1 MATTYEEEK
10 KKAVDSIRQSMPQ
23 SGVIVNDYSD
33 YIKEYHKAQEDAAIA
48 DIENAYKKNTATL
61 DRAAKGIPVQYEG
74 ARNQA
79 AGNAARTQR
88 NNDLYAA
95 AAGLGS
101 GTGAQARLATG
112 VALQN
117 NLNDINRAEA
127 SAKADIELQRT
138 QLATDYE
145 NAIAKAKANGNAT
158 LADALYREYVR
169 ADESLVAQSQ
179 YRQNMALDINRLAE
193 TLAQNQWARQTADQQ
208 YRDNLI
214 LAQEQAKLAADKYAD
229 QLEQQKWENWY
240 REQTLNTERE
250 IAGLPVLTT
259 PETGNIIPDPDAPPV
274 APPDAEPIVT
284 DGLSTQ
290 RIKTSTGAVLP
301 SEWEQAQNQVRQ
313 ILRTGNP
320 DALNSY
326 IMQIVPKMSKQQAE
340 EIEAMINNAG
350 FQTM

>member
-10 KKAVDSIRQSMPQ
+10 KKAVDSIKQTMPQ

-33 YIKEYHKAQEDAAIA
+33 YIKEYHKAQEDAALA
-48 DIENAYKKNTATL
+48 DIESAYKKNTAAL
-61 DRAAKGIPVQYEG
+61 DRASKEIPVQYEG

-117 NLNDINRAEA
+117 NLNDINREEA
-127 SAKADIELQRT
+127 AAKADIELQRT

-169 ADESLVAQSQ
+169 ADESLVAQNQ
-179 YRQNMALDINRLAE
+179 YRQNLALDVSRLAE
-193 TLAQNQWARQTADQQ
+193 TLAQNQWTRQTADQQ
-208 YRDNLI
+208 YKDNLI
-214 LAQEQAKLAADKYAD
+214 RAQEQDKLAADKYAD
-229 QLEQQKWENWY
+229 QLAQQEWENEY
-240 REQTLNTERE
+240 KDRTLATERE
-250 IAGLPVLTT
+250 LAGLPA
-259 PETGNIIPDPDAPPV
+259 ETITNSQFLDALKSGAMPVGGFVPPKLGILLPT
-274 APPDAEPIVT
+274 ASPP
-284 DGLSTQ
+284 
-290 RIKTSTGAVLP
+290 
-301 SEWEQAQNQVRQ
+301 AQPLVSDSGWSDVKNDVINMFQS
-313 ILRTGNP
+313 GNP
-320 DALNSY
+320 G
-326 IMQIVPKMSKQQAE
+326 
-340 EIEAMINNAG
+340 EAMNYVNMVLDTLNKAQQEELLTLVESAG
-350 FQTM
+350 YRL